1 MSSYKTSMLVGDFN
15 ICSYRNYLD
24 DGKPLEQDQIIC
36 QLNGYKDMWME
47 LHQAAGVNDL
57 NRGYTFDTV
66 RNAMIGEGR
75 YEQWRYDRIMYCC
88 RQADTGTG
96 TETETEAEDVV
107 SCRPISIEIIGDL
120 PVGQNIPALR
130 DADNSSSLSSSTIP
144 EPAQGFSTPPPK
156 SRSSQGI
163 FPSDHFGVHGVFEC
177 CTLPCN
183 TGSNKCSLC

>member
-1 MSSYKTSMLVGDFN
+1 MMDAKELQYYVDT
-15 ICSYRNYLD
+15 
-24 DGKPLEQDQIIC
+24 LERPKSPVIQTETE
-36 QLNGYKDMWME
+36 N
-47 LHQAAGVNDL
+47 
-57 NRGYTFDTV
+57 
-66 RNAMIGEGR
+66 
-75 YEQWRYDRIMYCC
+75 
-88 RQADTGTG
+88 TG

-183 TGSNKCSLC
+183 TDSSKCSLC